1 MKKVT
6 GGGWRVT
13 SEKCRNLDAGSS
25 EFHARTIRL
34 EIDRDKKTV
43 VEPDD
48 EISLGHGGELAEAM
62 FIDKRARAKHS
73 GEF

>member
-1 MKKVT
+1 MAS
-6 GGGWRVT
+6 G
-13 SEKCRNLDAGSS
+13 KCRNLDTGSS

-48 EISLGHGGELAEAM
+48 EIYLRHRSDLAEAM
-62 FIDKRARAKHS
+62 LIDKRAR
-73 GEF
+73 ER